1 MSLVPETAPLPPDV
15 LVVEDDEDTR
25 SNIADILELDGLV
38 CDSAATLRDALC
50 KLSNRSY
57 FAIVLDRKLP
67 DGHATQSLPQIR
79 DRAPDTAV
87 IIVTG
92 FADLDG
98 AIVALREGASD
109 YILKPIN
116 AEALRASLAR
126 IREERATADKIA
138 VLNRK
143 LARREAE
150 LETILNI
157 FPSDFAVAIADEPSC
172 EFIHV
177 NESFARLL
185 GIPAD
190 MNASLGVDVPGRPA
204 IKVFAA
210 GRELLP
216 AEMPV
221 QRAAQRGVH
230 LRDVELEIER
240 TDGSRFTLIGHAA
253 PLFDESGNT
262 RGAIGAFLDVTER
275 KRSEARAR
283 RSERLA
289 AIGETMAALVHESR
303 NALQRSKACLEMLAE
318 EVQDRP
324 EALDLVVRTHR
335 AQERLGQLYEE
346 VRQYAAPI
354 RLAIEPHDLK
364 SICREAWEHLD
375 AAHREKGLR
384 LVEVDGQAGNTC
396 DVDRVRL
403 SQVMLNILD
412 NAIQASPPGGEIQIA
427 YNNVEL
433 DGAKAMEVAVRD
445 SGPGLSPE
453 QRQRIFE
460 PFFTTK
466 AKGTGLGM
474 AIVQRIVQ
482 AHGGQVRVGGQN
494 GPGAE
499 IVVTLPRGQA

>member
-1 MSLVPETAPLPPDV
+1 MSQVPESTELPLGV
-15 LVVEDDEDTR
+15 LIVEDDEDTR
-25 SNIADILELDGLV
+25 SNIADILELDGFA
-38 CDSAATLRDALC
+38 CDNAGTLRDAIR
-50 KLSNRSY
+50 KLSQRPY

-67 DGHATQSLPQIR
+67 DGHATQSLPEIR
-79 DRAPDTAV
+79 DRAPHAAV

-92 FADLDG
+92 YADLDG

-126 IREERATADKIA
+126 LREEKATADKIA
-138 VLNRK
+138 ALNRK

-185 GIPAD
+185 GIPATT
-190 MNASLGVDVPGRPA
+190 NASLGVEVPGRPT

-210 GRELLP
+210 GRELTA

-221 QRAAQRGVH
+221 QRAAQSGVH

-240 TDGSRFTLIGHAA
+240 SDGHRFALIGHAA
-253 PLFDESGNT
+253 PLFDETGKT

-275 KRSEARAR
+275 KRTDERAR

-324 EALDLVVRTHR
+324 DALDLVQRTQR

-354 RLAIEPHDLK
+354 RLTFEPHDLK
-364 SICREAWEHLD
+364 SLWREAWEHLT
-375 AAHREKGLR
+375 AAHEEKQLR
-384 LVEVDGQAGNTC
+384 LVELESEADTRC
-396 DVDRVRL
+396 DIDRVRL

-412 NAIQASPPGGEIQIA
+412 NAIQASPPGKAITIDRKR
-427 YNNVEL
+427 VEL
-433 DGAKAMEVAVRD
+433 SGIPALEVVIRD
-445 SGPGLSPE
+445 QGPGLGPE

-482 AHGGQVRVGGQN
+482 AHGGQVRVGEQN

-499 IVVTLPRGQA
+499 IVVTLPREQS

>member
-1 MSLVPETAPLPPDV
+1 MAEDLCNV
-15 LVVEDDEDTR
+15 LIVEDDADTR
-25 SNIADILELDGLV
+25 ANIADILELDGFV
-38 CDSAATLRDALC
+38 CDSSATIKEAMR
-50 KLSNRSY
+50 KLVDRPY

-67 DGHATQSLPQIR
+67 DGHATQSLPQFR
-79 DRAPDTAV
+79 ERAPRAAI

-92 FADLDG
+92 YADLDG

-116 AEALRASLAR
+116 ADALRASLAR
-126 IREERATADKIA
+126 IRDERSSSVEIA
-138 VLNRK
+138 ALSRN

-157 FPSDFAVAIADEPSC
+157 FPSDFAVAMADEPTC

-185 GIPAD
+185 GISTE
-190 MNASLGVDVPGRPA
+190 MNASLSVDVPERPA
-204 IKVFAA
+204 IKVFSG
-210 GRELLP
+210 GRELSP

-221 QRAAQRGVH
+221 QRAAQQGIH
-230 LRDVELEIER
+230 LRDIELEVER
-240 TDGSRFTLIGHAA
+240 GDGSRVTLIGHAT
-253 PLFDESGNT
+253 PLFDESGKT

-275 KRSEARAR
+275 KRAEERAR
-283 RSERLA
+283 QSERLA

-318 EVQDRP
+318 EVQELPD
-324 EALDLVVRTHR
+324 ALDLVRRTQR
-335 AQERLGQLYEE
+335 AQERLAQLYEE

-354 RLAIEPHDLK
+354 RLAIERHDLK
-364 SICREAWEHLD
+364 SVWREAWEHLA
-375 AAHREKGLR
+375 AAHREKNLR
-384 LVEVDGQAGNTC
+384 LIEVHSDADIAC
-396 DVDRVRL
+396 SIDRVRL

-412 NAIQASPPGGEIQIA
+412 NAIQASPAEGEIKIA
-427 YNNVEL
+427 HKSVEL
-433 DGAKAMEVAVRD
+433 AGVPGLEVAIRD
-445 SGPGLSPE
+445 SGPGLAPE
-453 QRQRIFE
+453 QRMRIFE

-466 AKGTGLGM
+466 SKGTGLGM

-482 AHGGQVRVGGQN
+482 AHGGQVRVGEQN

-499 IVVTLPRGQA
+499 IVVTLPRGQS